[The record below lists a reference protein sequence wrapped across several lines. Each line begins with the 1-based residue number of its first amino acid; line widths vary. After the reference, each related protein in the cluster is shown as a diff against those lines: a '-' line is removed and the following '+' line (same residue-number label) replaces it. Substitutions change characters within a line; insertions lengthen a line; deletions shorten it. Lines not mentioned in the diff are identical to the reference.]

1 MDFMY
6 LVVLLMHIYSTSP
19 HFNDDHNFLNRL
31 KKIICLLLVSCLKNR
46 ICIYIGRSVR
56 KKMDVNEQ
64 GRQSN
69 FTLRHKLK

>member
-19 HFNDDHNFLNRL
+19 HFNDDHNFLIRL

-46 ICIYIGRSVR
+46 ICIYIG
-56 KKMDVNEQ
+56 K
-64 GRQSN
+64 
-69 FTLRHKLK
+69 